1 MSLYAVHALCSRTLH
16 DPDFREAIRRDPA
29 AAIAPLP
36 LSSQEREALLAGDV
50 ARLYEM
56 GVHPFLLGHLCR
68 WALFGLTVP
77 IYSERIR
84 TAREPQS

>member
-1 MSLYAVHALCSRTLH
+1 
-16 DPDFREAIRRDPA
+16 
-29 AAIAPLP
+29 
-36 LSSQEREALLAGDV
+36 LLAGDV

-56 GVHPFLLGHLCR
+56 GAHPFLLGHLCR

-84 TAREPQS
+84 KAREPQA

>member
-1 MSLYAVHALCSRTLH
+1 MSVYAVNKLCSRTLH
-16 DPDFREAIRRDPA
+16 EPDFREAIKRDPA

-36 LSSQEREALLAGDV
+36 LSVEEREALLAGDV

-56 GVHPFLLGHLCR
+56 GAHPFLLGHLCR

-77 IYSERIR
+77 VYSERIR
-84 TAREPQS
+84 TAKEPH